1 MAPLRPRVRFQSY
14 VFAFGVIATFLIL
27 AHGPLLRLPFF
38 WDEAGQFVP
47 ASLDIYRSGAWIP
60 VSTVPNVHPPGVMA
74 CLAAVWTVFGYSI
87 ESTRITMLLIASFGV
102 LFSFL
107 LAIELARGSPGSPAF
122 LALVLLCLN
131 PLFFAQ
137 SMLAQ
142 LDMPA
147 MVLSVLALLLF
158 LQDRTRACAVACAAL
173 VLTKETGLIAPAL
186 FVAWL
191 FYERRGR
198 EAVWFIASPALL
210 IVWLVLLHRYTGHWF
225 GNSAF
230 TSYNLPDPKDPA
242 RIALAL
248 LRRIYYLFIGSGHFI
263 GTAALIW
270 AWTRMPL
277 LRSRPWRI
285 AASFVVAQML
295 VMSLLGGAVLER
307 YLLPALPVVYAGF
320 AVALQAVRP
329 TERRLAVAGLAIC
342 LIAANFINP
351 IYPFPLE
358 NDLAF
363 VDFVRLEQ
371 DATAAVRGG
380 SVASVFPLTDALR
393 NPDLGFVERAQR
405 VTEIT
410 DFSPHEIARMKA
422 DPPEQLV
429 VWNRDWDPL
438 GLLAHP
444 AVRDFVAKHYGYV
457 PDMSADE
464 IAVELSMRVVRRW
477 KRHGFSMQLLSR

>member
-1 MAPLRPRVRFQSY
+1 
-14 VFAFGVIATFLIL
+14 
-27 AHGPLLRLPFF
+27 
-38 WDEAGQFVP
+38 
-47 ASLDIYRSGAWIP
+47 
-60 VSTVPNVHPPGVMA
+60 
-74 CLAAVWTVFGYSI
+74 
-87 ESTRITMLLIASFGV
+87 
-102 LFSFL
+102 
-107 LAIELARGSPGSPAF
+107 
-122 LALVLLCLN
+122 
-131 PLFFAQ
+131 
-137 SMLAQ
+137 
-142 LDMPA
+142 
-147 MVLSVLALLLF
+147 
-158 LQDRTRACAVACAAL
+158 
-173 VLTKETGLIAPAL
+173 
-186 FVAWL
+186 
-191 FYERRGR
+191 
-198 EAVWFIASPALL
+198 
-210 IVWLVLLHRYTGHWF
+210 
-225 GNSAF
+225 
-230 TSYNLPDPKDPA
+230 
-242 RIALAL
+242 
-248 LRRIYYLFIGSGHFI
+248 
-263 GTAALIW
+263 
-270 AWTRMPL
+270 
-277 LRSRPWRI
+277 
-285 AASFVVAQML
+285 
-295 VMSLLGGAVLER
+295 
-307 YLLPALPVVYAGF
+307 LLPALPVVYAGF